1 MKISPRR
8 SEIKFSF
15 LEIMKKFLFFTLIIL
30 SFLLAVSAQEK
41 PKVPAKKIQI
51 VLLGTFH
58 YGATSDPNK
67 PDFDALAPK
76 RQTEINQV
84 VELLAKYN
92 PDKIF
97 VEHEPSRQAKWD
109 KIYEDFKKGIEPT
122 GNDLINEIF
131 QLGIKTAK
139 KNNKSSGVI
148 CVDYQV
154 PTDFETALK
163 NAKDDVERGYIRQ
176 VQAIKDAPE
185 PKNTNENFLFAP
197 FPASKDFKILKLADT
212 NLRDYYLWQNSPEAI
227 IRNHY
232 INDHYL
238 ALAIG
243 ENENYVGA
251 EYESVWYNRNLKI
264 LTNIL
269 RTASS
274 EDNRYLLI
282 IGAGHVKTLQD
293 FFSGNPYFE
302 VTSVES
308 ILKK

>member
-1 MKISPRR
+1 
-8 SEIKFSF
+8 
-15 LEIMKKFLFFTLIIL
+15 MKKFLVFTLIIF
-30 SFLLAVSAQEK
+30 SFSAAVSAQEK
-41 PKVPAKKIQI
+41 PKFPAKKIQI

-58 YGATSDPNK
+58 YGTTTDTNK
-67 PDFDALAPK
+67 QDFDALAPN

-97 VEHEPSRQAKWD
+97 VEHEPAQQAKWN
-109 KIYEDFKKGIEPT
+109 KIYEDFKKGIEPA
-122 GNDLINEIF
+122 GNDLRNEIF

-139 KNNKSSGVI
+139 KNNKPSGVI
-148 CVDYQV
+148 CVDYQT

-163 NAKDDVERGYIRQ
+163 NAKDEVEKSYIKQ

-185 PKNTNENFLFAP
+185 PTNTNEKFLFAP
-197 FPASKDFKILKLADT
+197 FPASKDFKIPKLTDT

-238 ALAIG
+238 VLALG
-243 ENENYVGA
+243 EKENYVGA
-251 EYESVWYNRNLKI
+251 EYESLWYNRNLKI

-269 RTASS
+269 RNAST

-282 IGAGHVKTLQD
+282 IGSGHVKTLQD
-293 FFSGNPYFE
+293 FFAGNPYFE